1 MELNKELLN
10 KIEREYY
17 EWCDDCDDH
26 GLPVFCNPEEVFR
39 FIENFIDKENN
50 K

>member
-1 MELNKELLN
+1 MELTKELVR
-10 KIEREYY
+10 KIEKEYN

-39 FIENFIDKENN
+39 FIEHFIDKES
-50 K
+50 KK